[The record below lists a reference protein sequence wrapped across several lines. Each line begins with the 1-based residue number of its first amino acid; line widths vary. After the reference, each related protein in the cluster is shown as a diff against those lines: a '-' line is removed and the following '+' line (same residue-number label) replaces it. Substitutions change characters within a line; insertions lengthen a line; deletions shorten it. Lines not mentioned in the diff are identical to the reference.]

1 MKFGACGGIL
11 GLVYPLAKE
20 IGFDY
25 FETAFRDL
33 PNMSEEDFQKC
44 LDTVKEVG
52 LPVLRANALF
62 AGSVQFFGENAVTR
76 EALIENLK
84 KGFERAKKLGI
95 EIVVWG
101 SGASRNIPE
110 GVDKAEA
117 ETVLFDYA
125 NILADLARE
134 HNMKIVI
141 EPLCRYETNVF
152 NTVKDSY
159 EFLKKLDR
167 PEVMV
172 LADSYHMMVECEKYD
187 TLKNYADM
195 LIHAHIAEAKY
206 DCKDIRLVP
215 NMVDE
220 NNVKEFIYEL
230 KKIGYDETVSIEAAL
245 RSGDWKNDMTEGLAA
260 IKKWANE

>member
-11 GLVYPLAKE
+11 GAYPLAKE

-25 FETAFRDL
+25 FETAFRDF
-33 PNMSEEDFQKC
+33 PDMSEEDFQKC

-52 LPVLRANALF
+52 LPVLRANGLF
-62 AGSVQFFGENAVTR
+62 WGQLQFFGENAITK
-76 EALIENLK
+76 EALIDNLK
-84 KGFERAKKLGI
+84 KGFERVKQLGI

-110 GVDKAEA
+110 GVDKKYAE
-117 ETVLFDYA
+117 ELLLDYG
-125 NILADLARE
+125 NLLADFARDYG
-134 HNMKIVI
+134 MKIVI

-152 NTVKDSY
+152 NTVKDSC
-159 EFLKKLDR
+159 EFLKKLNR

-187 TLKNYADM
+187 TLGNYADM

-206 DCKDIRLVP
+206 NCKDIRLTP
-215 NMVDE
+215 NMEDE
-220 NNVKEFIYEL
+220 NNVKEFVYEL
-230 KKIGYDETVSIEAAL
+230 KKMGYDGTLSVESGL
-245 RSGDWKNDMTEGLAA
+245 RSGDWKKDMTEALAA
-260 IKKWANE
+260 IRKWANE